1 MGVTNHF
8 LIRFKAHSMLW
19 NPYLTAIMTKNLIL
33 DSYYPTT
40 VIPLKDYSNKM
51 TLNSI
56 LLCP

>member
-1 MGVTNHF
+1 MEVTNHF

-19 NPYLTAIMTKNLIL
+19 NPYLTAIMTKNLVS

-56 LLCP
+56 